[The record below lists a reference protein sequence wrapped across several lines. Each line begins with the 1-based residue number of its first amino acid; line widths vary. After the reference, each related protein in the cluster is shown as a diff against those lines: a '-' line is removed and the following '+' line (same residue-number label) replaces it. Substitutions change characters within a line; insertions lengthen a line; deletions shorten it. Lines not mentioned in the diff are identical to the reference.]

1 VRVGA
6 GPSGIAVGLGSVWIA
21 SADGTV
27 SRIDPSSSGVV
38 ATIKVGGTP
47 SGIAV
52 GAGQVWVA
60 VD

>member
-1 VRVGA
+1 
-6 GPSGIAVGLGSVWIA
+6 VGLGSVWIA